1 MTTHMSRQAR
11 HVRMPEVCLLLLT
24 MLACFPG
31 SLRAQ
36 TIDDGIML
44 PKHELFA
51 GNLYSHDSWDQYWEG
66 ALERTN
72 GNIGTLTTQTDI
84 WSANYGVT
92 NRLNVIAA
100 VPYVWTRASQGVLQ
114 GQSGFQDITLAGKY
128 SLFNRP
134 ATKYGLL
141 RGIGVVSGG
150 LPLTNYTPDFQP
162 LSIGM
167 ASKRVSGRF
176 TLNFQSHA
184 GWFLNGSAAYTWRSN
199 VTLDRPYYFTED
211 KLFLTSEVDMP
222 NVVDGI
228 AAAGYARNGLMAE
241 AFYSQQRTQGGGDIR
256 RQDMPFVSNR
266 INVARVGGMLM
277 YPIPKLRRLV
287 FELSYAYTVDGR
299 NVGQATTITTGFLYR
314 YSAHRRPTP

>member
-1 MTTHMSRQAR
+1 MTTHMSR
-11 HVRMPEVCLLLLT
+11 LLLLVIA
-24 MLACFPG
+24 LACVPG

-36 TIDDGIML
+36 TIDDGVML
-44 PKHELFA
+44 GKHELFA

-84 WSANYGVT
+84 FSANYGVT
-92 NRLNVIAA
+92 DRLNVIAA
-100 VPYVWTRASQGVLQ
+100 VPYVWTHASQGVLR
-114 GQSGFQDITLAGKY
+114 GLSGFQDVTLAAKY

-141 RGIGVVSGG
+141 RGIAVASGG
-150 LPLTNYTPDFQP
+150 LPLTNYTPDFLP

-167 ASKRVSGRF
+167 ASKRVAGRF

-199 VTLDRPYYFTED
+199 VTLDRPYYFTENQ
-211 KLFLTSEVDMP
+211 LFLTSDVDMP
-222 NVVDGI
+222 NVADGI

-241 AFYSQQRTQGGGDIR
+241 AFYTQQRTQGGGDIR

-266 INVARVGGMLM
+266 MNFARVGGMLM

-287 FELSYAYTVDGR
+287 FEFSYAYTVDGR

-314 YSAHRRPTP
+314 YPAHRRPTP